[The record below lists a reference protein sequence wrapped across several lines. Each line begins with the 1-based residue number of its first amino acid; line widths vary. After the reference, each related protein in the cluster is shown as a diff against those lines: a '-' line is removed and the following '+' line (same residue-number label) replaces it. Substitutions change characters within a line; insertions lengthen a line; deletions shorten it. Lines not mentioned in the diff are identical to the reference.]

1 LRMARVAAAVANGGV
16 LTEPRVEARPDQLV
30 KRERL
35 LSPQAAATLARDM
48 RDSVV
53 DGTGRALR
61 LHPMRIAG
69 KTGTAEVAG
78 EPSHSWFVGF
88 APYDAGPATTRRI
101 AFAVLVE
108 HAGYG
113 GREAAAAAGQ
123 IVTAAREAGL
133 VK

>member
-1 LRMARVAAAVANGGV
+1 
-16 LTEPRVEARPDQLV
+16 V

-35 LSPQAAATLARDM
+35 LAPQAAATLARDM
-48 RDSVV
+48 RDSVL
-53 DGTGRALR
+53 DGTGRVLR
-61 LHPMRIAG
+61 PHPLRIAG

-88 APYDAGPATTRRI
+88 APYESGAPASRRI

-113 GREAAAAAGQ
+113 GREAATAAGQ
-123 IVTAAREAGL
+123 IVTAAADAGL